1 MKVVGG
7 VRMRGRTSTGMKWG
21 LVGGLLAGGALIPL
35 IPVIRKRAMNVMTIL
50 KKDHRMVSGL
60 LMTLEMTPRMN
71 ATIRKKL
78 FEQIRTDLTVHAQA
92 EEEVFYPV
100 MRTLTFGMQ
109 GPKVDDAYREHQT
122 MKELLNQMMNLDV
135 MGDEFDN
142 KLRDLK
148 NTFQH
153 HVAEEEGE
161 MFEFVNRR
169 MSKQQ
174 QEDLGQRLHN
184 RKKDLKTRMAA

>member
-1 MKVVGG
+1 
-7 VRMRGRTSTGMKWG
+7 MRGRTSTGMKWG

-174 QEDLGQRLHN
+174 QEDLGQRLYN

>member
-1 MKVVGG
+1 
-7 VRMRGRTSTGMKWG
+7 MKWG